1 MIKRIV
7 ALVLVA
13 TAGAAAAQTGA
24 VDRALAAGQVGER
37 YDGYLGVTTAIPSA
51 LRNQVAAIN
60 IRRRRLYSD
69 LAAQKRVAPQEVGIT
84 AGCQLLSNTQ
94 PGEVYFLPDGKW
106 HRRSPGGRVQLPD
119 YCR

>member
-1 MIKRIV
+1 MK
-7 ALVLVA
+7 ALLA
-13 TAGAAAAQTGA
+13 LCLAAAASGVAAQGRP
-24 VDRALAAGQVGER
+24 VDRALAAGQIGER
-37 YDGYLGVTTAIPSA
+37 YDGYLGVAATIPSS

-84 AGCQLLSNTQ
+84 AGCRLLQNTGV
-94 PGEVYFLPDGKW
+94 GEVYFLPDGKW
-106 HRRSPGGRVQLPD
+106 HRRAPGRQVQLPD